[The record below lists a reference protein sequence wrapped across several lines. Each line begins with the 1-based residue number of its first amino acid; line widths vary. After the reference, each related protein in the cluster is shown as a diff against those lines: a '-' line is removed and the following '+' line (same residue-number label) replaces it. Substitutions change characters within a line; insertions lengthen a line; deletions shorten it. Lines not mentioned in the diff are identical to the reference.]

1 MKIAF
6 RCDAS
11 AGIGTGHLMRCLT
24 LADELKRRGAEC
36 YFVLGAHDLQFHQ
49 RVREEG
55 HISVVVPPLMA
66 PADTAVNDDAA
77 RTQSGLGGGMDW
89 LVVDHYGLDLRWE
102 KQLRPNAA
110 RIMVIDDLAMR
121 SHDCDLLADPTVG
134 RVAADYV
141 SLTPDGC
148 TVLAGGRYALL
159 RSEFTRLAAQPLPS
173 PDGDQRLHLG
183 FGGGAWH
190 GNAWQL
196 LLALADR
203 FPDLS
208 MTANAASAS
217 GMPDRVRALPPR
229 VDVRISSVSVAGDMA
244 GCTVAIGAPGSM
256 TWERLCLGLPFACL
270 TTHPTQETPVALLA
284 RNGYLI
290 DLGPFRTPDES
301 MLHVI
306 ATFLQDHER
315 LAAFS
320 QRGREA
326 VDGRGRLRIAD
337 ALCGNTP

>member
-11 AGIGTGHLMRCLT
+11 AEIGSGHLMRCLT

-36 YFVLGAHDLQFHQ
+36 YFVLGAHDPQFHQ
-49 RVREEG
+49 KVRKGG
-55 HISVVVPPLMA
+55 HRFVAVPPLSA
-66 PADTAVNDDAA
+66 PVGTAVDDDAA
-77 RTQSGLGGGMDW
+77 QTRSCLGDGMDW

-102 KQLRPNAA
+102 KQLRQKAA
-110 RIMVIDDLAMR
+110 RIMVMEDLATR
-121 SHDCDLLADPTVG
+121 PHDCDLLADPTVG
-134 RVAADYV
+134 RLAVDYV
-141 SLTPDGC
+141 SLTPNGC
-148 TVLAGGRYALL
+148 TVLTGGLYALL
-159 RSEFTRLAAQPLPS
+159 RPEFTKLAANPPS
-173 PDGDQRLHLG
+173 REGQCLHLG
-183 FGGGAWH
+183 FGGGTWH

-196 LLALADR
+196 LLALANR

-208 MTANAASAS
+208 ITANAASAMH
-217 GMPDRVRALPPR
+217 MPDLVRALPPR
-229 VDVRISSVSVAGDMA
+229 INVRISSASVAEDMA

-270 TTHPTQETPVALLA
+270 TTHPTQDAPVALLA
-284 RNGYLI
+284 RNGYLL

-301 MLHVI
+301 MLHAI
-306 ATFLQDHER
+306 ATFLQDYER